1 MLKVDKNKILINR
14 GDIGTL
20 GVSVENDDGT
30 NYIFKVDDVVRFK
43 IMESNNT
50 SVVHKQIDVVVE
62 EETTEVDINLE
73 PEHTTIGELINSPVN
88 YWYEVELNPDTA
100 PQTIIGFDKKGAKI
114 LTLYPEGG
122 KFESETIE

>member
-30 NYIFKVDDVVRFK
+30 NYIFKVGDVVRFT
-43 IMESNNT
+43 IMDSNNC

-73 PEHTTIGELINSPVN
+73 SEHTTIGDIINNPVN

-100 PQTIIGFDKKGAKI
+100 PQTIIGYDKNGAKI

-122 KFESETIE
+122 NLESETIE